1 METIELQ
8 ENIFF
13 IKNFLTSEECKSY
26 INFGNNKGFEEAKV
40 GIEGSQV
47 MNKGIRNNERL
58 LFTDVDLAETLW
70 NRVKEVVPEK
80 MEDYT
85 VTGLNEMF
93 RIYKYTKGQRF
104 KMHRDGSYQR
114 NEQERSFF
122 SFIIYLNDDFEG
134 GETDFRK
141 LFSIKPEEGSALVF
155 HHPYRHE
162 GKELLSGTKY
172 VLRTDIMYKKE

>member
-1 METIELQ
+1 MEKIELH

-13 IKNFLTSEECKSY
+13 VKNFLTPDECESY
-26 INFGNNKGFEEAKV
+26 INFGNTKGFEEAKV

-47 MNKGIRNNERL
+47 MNKGIRNNDRL
-58 LFTDVDLAETLW
+58 LFFNLELAETLW
-70 NRVKEVVPEK
+70 ERIKTLIPEE
-80 MEDYT
+80 MEDYK
-85 VTGLNEMF
+85 VSGLNEMF

-104 KMHRDGSYQR
+104 KMHRDGSYKK
-114 NEQERSFF
+114 NEEKRSFF

-141 LFSIKPEEGSALVF
+141 LFSIKPEEGSA
-155 HHPYRHE
+155 
-162 GKELLSGTKY
+162 GTKY

>member
-1 METIELQ
+1 
-8 ENIFF
+8 
-13 IKNFLTSEECKSY
+13 
-26 INFGNNKGFEEAKV
+26 
-40 GIEGSQV
+40 

-114 NEQERSFF
+114 NKKERSFF

-141 LFSIKPEEGSALVF
+141 LFTIKPEEGSALLF

-162 GKELLSGTKY
+162 GKEILLGTKY

>member
-1 METIELQ
+1 MEKIELH

-13 IKNFLTSEECKSY
+13 VKNFLTSDECDYY
-26 INFGNNKGFEEAKV
+26 INFGNTKGFEEAKV
-40 GIEGSQV
+40 GIEGSQI
-47 MNKGIRNNERL
+47 MNKNIRNNDRL
-58 LFTDVDLAETLW
+58 LFKDLELAETLW
-70 NRVKEVVPEK
+70 KRIKDIVPK
-80 MEDYT
+80 NMEDYK
-85 VTGLNEMF
+85 VSGLNEMF
-93 RIYKYTKGQRF
+93 RIYKYIKGQRF

-114 NEQERSFF
+114 NEKERSFF

-141 LFSIKPEEGSALVF
+141 LFSIKPEEGSALIF

-162 GKELLSGTKY
+162 GKELISGTKY